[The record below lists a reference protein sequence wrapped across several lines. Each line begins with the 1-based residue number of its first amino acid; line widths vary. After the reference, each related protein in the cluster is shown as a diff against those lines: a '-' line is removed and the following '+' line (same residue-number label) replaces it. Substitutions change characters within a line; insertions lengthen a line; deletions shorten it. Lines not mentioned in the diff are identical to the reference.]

1 MTPNF
6 VLSDTAALRGYFT
19 LDILR
24 ASDGALIERFED
36 ANLIVNGAKDQLARL
51 VAGDFANRHINQI
64 GFGVGTAA
72 ASPNNTALTGA
83 VWKPLASV
91 SYPAT
96 GQVAFAWSLAPAEA
110 NGMAITEFGLRCA
123 DGTLFAR
130 KVRDPIHKSDDLALS
145 GVWTLIF

>member
-1 MTPNF
+1 ML
-6 VLSDTAALRGYFT
+6 LSDIAALRGHFL
-19 LDILR
+19 LDLRR

-51 VAGDFANRHINQI
+51 VAGDTDNRHITHI

-72 ASPNNTALTGA
+72 AAPTNTGLTGA
-83 VWKPLASV
+83 FWKPIASV

-96 GQVAFAWSLAPAEA
+96 GQVAFSWALGASEA
-110 NGMAITEFGLRCA
+110 NGMAITEFGLRTA
-123 DGTLFAR
+123 GGVLFAR
-130 KVRDPIHKSDDLALS
+130 KVRNPIHKSDDLTLS